1 MFINNKHQSNTK
13 NLRIFN
19 RIFHDIPRLRFF
31 IWLGRRKFRWQFRWK
46 IEKHRQKTC
55 GNEMP
60 WGDGWPIF
68 LAMMPWPPLNRHD
81 AMMLWLLWKMDEYVY
96 SNVIYP
102 IITYKKY
109 IGFLHGYIF
118 LYSKS
123 SEPSRDQNWGARYW
137 TRRAKVMTLKLRP
150 SDRGGDVPVKIFH
163 GHHSRRKT

>member
-68 LAMMPWPPLNRHD
+68 WAMMPWPPLNRHD
-81 AMMLWLLWKMDEYVY
+81 AMMLWLLWKMDEHVY

-102 IITYKKY
+102 IITYKKIY
-109 IGFLHGYIF
+109 RFSPWLYFFSLKIF
-118 LYSKS
+118 
-123 SEPSRDQNWGARYW
+123 
-137 TRRAKVMTLKLRP
+137 RAIQGPKLRCQVLNP
-150 SDRGGDVPVKIFH
+150 TCQGDDTEAT
-163 GHHSRRKT
+163 SEW